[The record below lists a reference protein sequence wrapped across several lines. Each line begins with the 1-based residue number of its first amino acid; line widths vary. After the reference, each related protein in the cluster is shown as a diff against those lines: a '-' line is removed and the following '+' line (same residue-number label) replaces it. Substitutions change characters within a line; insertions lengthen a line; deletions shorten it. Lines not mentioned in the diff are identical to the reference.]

1 MTITRLR
8 IHCPRAFFLSAVV
21 TLAAC
26 SSSPNTN
33 HGGQGGGAGKASA
46 GSGGSAGGVVTG
58 GKSTGTGGMTSS
70 GGLSS
75 SGGTTTTGGA
85 TATGG
90 SSGGATSSGA
100 VTVPGLPNPSA
111 VLETLRRAN
120 DWFMNKH
127 PDPTADIVTNKT
139 RPSNLWT
146 RAAYYEG
153 LMGLYGVEPDA
164 TKKQSYYDYAVT
176 WASSPSHPWLLA
188 NTKAGVMSNDANN
201 QACGQTYIDLYNI
214 DKQDIRIQEIKANI
228 DDMVAKG
235 TSNVWWWIDA
245 IQMSMPAFAKL
256 AALYPDGGY
265 LDAMWNLYNDA
276 RMNEGGGLW
285 NPKDGLWWRDLHYTP
300 SLPSPSDGGTAAGPE
315 AGAAAGPDGGT
326 AAGPDGSSDGRT
338 DGGSDGRTDGSSDG
352 RTDVSIAPGPDG
364 GGDAGTDGGGDGG
377 TAVVP
382 DYSTMLTMTASLSSA
397 LPAQTQDSYI
407 VAPNGK
413 SLYWSRGNGWV
424 FVALARVLDILPT
437 SDPHRDTYVAD
448 FKAMAKAIVP
458 LQRSDGFWNESLFDP
473 NHCASIGLAG
483 DDGPETSGTAFF
495 AYGLAWGIRKG
506 LLDAAIYGPALQNA
520 WNGLSTIALQYDGLL
535 GYVQSTGAVPCT
547 EDSMHPGR
555 LGPTQLADFDD
566 YGVGG
571 FLLAGSEVYKLAN
584 NGTPSTSGGYK
595 CNMIIG
601 GKLSTEWYAAGFENI
616 VDDSRWQVIGKSEA
630 YTNVWA
636 DPTNAYWS
644 TAPTSP
650 CTDSSDN
657 PDRIIFIAFNWVY
670 TNVIQFQFDLES
682 IVANIQAKYSNV
694 KRIDLMTMIRS
705 PNNQTCGHPTGQDW
719 VQPFVDEAIANVVAA
734 PHTVQLTVA
743 PKFYVP
749 DCSAFDPKTTP
760 HFTADGNTA
769 MAHIIGSYYAT
780 DQ

>member
-1 MTITRLR
+1 MGAGGSIAGGSTAGGSTARTGG
-8 IHCPRAFFLSAVV
+8 S
-21 TLAAC
+21 TT
-26 SSSPNTN
+26 SSS
-33 HGGQGGGAGKASA
+33 SA
-46 GSGGSAGGVVTG
+46 
-58 GKSTGTGGMTSS
+58 
-70 GGLSS
+70 SS
-75 SGGTTTTGGA
+75 SGGTTTPVGS

-90 SSGGATSSGA
+90 SSAGATSSGA
-100 VTVPGLPNPSA
+100 VTVTGLPSPSA
-111 VLETLRRAN
+111 VLEDMRRAN

-127 PDPTADIVTNKT
+127 PDPTADIVTNRA

-164 TKKQSYYDYAVT
+164 SKKKSYYDYAVN
-176 WASSPSHPWLLA
+176 WGSSPTHPWTMTYT
-188 NTKAGVMSNDANN
+188 NAGVMTAVADN

-214 DKQDIRIQEIKANI
+214 DKQDIRIKEIKANI
-228 DDMVAKG
+228 DDMVSKG
-235 TSNVWWWIDA
+235 NTDAWWWIDA
-245 IQMSMPAFAKL
+245 IQMAMPTFAKL
-256 AALYPDGGY
+256 GVLYPDGGY
-265 LDAMWNLYNDA
+265 FDAMWGLYNSS
-276 RMNEGGGLW
+276 RTQQGGGLW
-285 NPKDGLWWRDLHYTP
+285 NPKVGLWWRDLHYTP
-300 SLPSPSDGGTAAGPE
+300 SLPSSSDGGTAAGPE
-315 AGAAAGPDGGT
+315 AGTAPSPDGG
-326 AAGPDGSSDGRT
+326 AAASPDGAIDSARPDSASDGRP
-338 DGGSDGRTDGSSDG
+338 DASSDG

-364 GGDAGTDGGGDGG
+364 GSDGSADGGDGG
-377 TAVVP
+377 TVVT
-382 DYSTMLTMTASLSSA
+382 DWSVKQTIVAGMT
-397 LPAQTQDSYI
+397 LPGQTQDSYI
-407 VAPNGK
+407 VSPNGK
-413 SLYWSRGNGWV
+413 DIYWSRGNGWV

-458 LQRSDGFWNESLFDP
+458 LQRSDGFWNESLVDP
-473 NHCASIGLAG
+473 NHCAGIGLAG

-506 LLDAAIYGPALQNA
+506 LLDPAIYGPALQNA

-535 GYVQSTGAVPCT
+535 GYVQSTGAIPCT

-555 LGPTQLADFDD
+555 LGPTTLADFDD
-566 YGVGG
+566 FGVGG

-584 NGTPSTSGGYK
+584 SGPPSTSGGYK

-601 GKLSTEWYAAGFENI
+601 GKLSTEWYAAGFEKI
-616 VDDSRWQVIGKSEA
+616 VDDSRWQIIGKSEA

-734 PHTVQLTVA
+734 PHGVQLTVA

-769 MAHIIGSYYAT
+769 MANIIGSYYAT

>member
-1 MTITRLR
+1 MIVTRLR
-8 IHCPRAFFLSAVV
+8 IHCRKAFLLSAIV

-26 SSSPNTN
+26 SSSPANKPA
-33 HGGQGGGAGKASA
+33 GGGSTAAAGSHG
-46 GSGGSAGGVVTG
+46 GSGGTAAGGSIVG
-58 GKSTGTGGMTSS
+58 GSTTAPGGTVTSS
-70 GGLSS
+70 GGTSNSGGTTTSGGATAAGGS
-75 SGGTTTTGGA
+75 SGGTT
-85 TATGG
+85 
-90 SSGGATSSGA
+90 SSSA
-100 VTVPGLPNPSA
+100 VMVPGLPGPAA
-111 VLETLRRAN
+111 VLEAMHRAN
-120 DWFMNKH
+120 NWFVSAH

-153 LMGLYGVEPDA
+153 LMALYNVEPD
-164 TKKQSYYDYAVT
+164 QNSRQNYYNYAVT
-176 WASSPSHPWLLA
+176 WGSSPTHTWTLT
-188 NTKAGVMSNDANN
+188 NTPAGTMSTDANS

-214 DKQDIRIQEIKANI
+214 DQQEIRIHEIKANI
-228 DDMVAKG
+228 DDMVSKG

-245 IQMSMPAFAKL
+245 IQMSMPVFAKL
-256 AALYPDGGY
+256 GVLENDTKYF
-265 LDAMWNLYNDA
+265 DAMWNLYNDA
-276 RMNEGGGLW
+276 RTNEGGGLW

-300 SLPSPSDGGTAAGPE
+300 SLPSPSDGGAAAGPE
-315 AGAAAGPDGGT
+315 AGTPASPDSGAIASPDSGT
-326 AAGPDGSSDGRT
+326 AAGADARSDASADGRA
-338 DGGSDGRTDGSSDG
+338 
-352 RTDVSIAPGPDG
+352 DVSVAPGPDG
-364 GGDAGTDGGGDGG
+364 GIDAVTDGGGDGG
-377 TAVVP
+377 PAIVP
-382 DYSTMLTMTASLSSA
+382 DYTTMLTMTAGLMSA

-413 SLYWSRGNGWV
+413 SIYWSRGNGWV

-437 SDPHRDTYVAD
+437 SDPHRDTYISD

-473 NHCASIGLAG
+473 NQCTSIGLAG

-495 AYGLAWGIRKG
+495 TFGLAWGIRKG
-506 LLDAAIYGPALQNA
+506 LLDPAIYGPALQNA

-535 GYVQSTGAVPCT
+535 GYVQATGAVPCT

-571 FLLAGSEVYKLAN
+571 FLLAGSEVYKLAKS
-584 NGTPSTSGGYK
+584 GTPSSSGGYT
-595 CNMIIG
+595 CNEIIG
-601 GKLSTEWYAAGFENI
+601 GSLAGQWYAAGFETF
-616 VDDSRWQVIGKSEA
+616 VDDGRWQIIPKSEA

-636 DPTNAYWS
+636 DPTNAFWS

-650 CTDSSDN
+650 CTNGSDN
-657 PDRIIFIAFNWVY
+657 PDRVIFIAFNWVY
-670 TNVIQFQFDLES
+670 TDAVPFQFDLEN
-682 IVANIQAKYSNV
+682 IILNIQAKYSNV

-705 PNNQTCGHPTGQDW
+705 PDNQTCGQATGED
-719 VQPFVDEAIANVVAA
+719 VVAPFVDEAIANVVAK
-734 PHTVQLTVA
+734 PHTVQVTAA

-769 MAHIIGSYYAT
+769 MARIIGSYYAT